1 MAIQSPL
8 SFLSNIASSIGKSI
22 TLPAW
27 LIEEMQRRMVLLL
40 NHMLQQ
46 EPQAQQRL
54 AKQQGKTIY
63 LSWRQFNGQVRIT
76 PAGLLDLDSTQQSSD
91 LLVEVAEPSISQ
103 LARHAAQGERP
114 PIRIAGDVAL
124 ASELNWVIDNVRWD
138 VEDDLARLIG
148 DVPAHKLAQLGR
160 IVADALRKF
169 AQGALA
175 TWDGL
180 SGSGR
185 AGTGAAPAPTAAQGR
200 HAADYPVA
208 VVRTAPASD
217 APAPAAAAPNSPDS
231 PDTPTQAPQA

>member
-40 NHMLQQ
+40 NHVLQQ

-76 PAGLLDLDSTQQSSD
+76 PAGLLDLSSTLQSSD
-91 LLVEVAEPSISQ
+91 LLVDVAEPSISQ

-138 VEDDLARLIG
+138 VEDDLARLVG

-180 SGSGR
+180 SSR
-185 AGTGAAPAPTAAQGR
+185 TVAPSAPAAGQG
-200 HAADYPVA
+200 HAAEYPVA
-208 VVRTAPASD
+208 VVRTGPAND
-217 APAPAAAAPNSPDS
+217 APAPTAAAPNSPDS
-231 PDTPTQAPQA
+231 PAAPTQAPQA

>member
-1 MAIQSPL
+1 MAIPSPF
-8 SFLSNIASSIGKSI
+8 SFLSNVASSIGKSI

-27 LIEEMQRRMVLLL
+27 LIEELQRRMVLLL
-40 NHMLQQ
+40 NHVLQQ

-76 PAGLLDLDSTQQSSD
+76 PAGLLDLDSTEQSSD

-180 SGSGR
+180 GGRSG
-185 AGTGAAPAPTAAQGR
+185 APPAPAAAQG

-217 APAPAAAAPNSPDS
+217 TPAPAAAAPNSPDS
-231 PDTPTQAPQA
+231 PAAPTQAPQA